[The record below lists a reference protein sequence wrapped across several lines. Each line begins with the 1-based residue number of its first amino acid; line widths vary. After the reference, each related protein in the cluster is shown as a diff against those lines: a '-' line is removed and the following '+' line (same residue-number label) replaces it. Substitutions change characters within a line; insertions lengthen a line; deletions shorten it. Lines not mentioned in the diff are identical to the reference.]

1 MVFLKEEKMMSDYNL
16 DPKEIK
22 EKLVNELE
30 DVKMDEKLEWRIL
43 GHYRSKRFAKKDAKR
58 IRTKYLVGLAA
69 AMCCILILTL
79 GFFAYSQVTAFKMY
93 LQNGVDNNKILLG
106 IIPTVDSEARLV
118 SLLKSNTNNKY
129 YDENG
134 SVAEGSVSKG
144 VRNDIAAE
152 APQSMT
158 AGQANGVQQD
168 ASTSSDYS
176 KTNTQV
182 EGVDEGDIV
191 KTDGKYIYRL
201 SNNQNITPMYKT
213 NDGREVAPSIGN
225 STNPSAPNGT
235 TSSGSGST
243 NPSAPDYAAPSQIIN
258 TNKLSIIEALPDG
271 KLKLISEIKIDN
283 NQMATE
289 FYLDN
294 STISIIFNGG
304 QAVYNGVSKQ
314 ISQVMVYGIAD
325 ITKPNLLK
333 NYQIEGNYLSS
344 RKIDNQIYLITNK
357 YINYYNNGSETITSQ
372 IKPPVVCDNKADNT
386 FTDISY
392 SDVQYFPNETYQT
405 YVSIS
410 SIDTNK
416 PEQDAKITTYLSSGQ
431 NIYASLNNLYIANA
445 RYDYQTAQKGD
456 IKTMEMQ
463 SGESMDILKFSLD
476 NGNVVYK
483 AKAEK
488 IPGHILNQYSMD
500 EYNGSFRIAVTAN
513 ASALYIFDSNMKKTG
528 EIVDMA
534 AGEQIKSVRFM
545 GDKGYVVT
553 FRQTDP
559 LFVIDLSKP
568 AAPKVLGQLK
578 IPGFSEYL
586 HPYDENHIIG
596 VGKSA
601 SETNSINGRV
611 QGIKMSM
618 FDVTDPVN
626 PKEMFSRDI
635 GEGLVNPMNTT
646 GQNPKAFLFDKEKG
660 IIALAVSAY
669 DLTATTNMTSSTI
682 TTSPANPGSAVNPE
696 SIVTSYPIQP
706 KLISYF
712 HVYSVDLKDGF
723 VLRAKLIANN
733 PDDISIYGYQPEDAR
748 ALYIKDKFFTTTGK
762 VIKSFD
768 YKTFN
773 QIDSLNI
780 VEQK

>member
-1 MVFLKEEKMMSDYNL
+1 MMSDYNL

-30 DVKMDEKLEWRIL
+30 NVKIDEKLEWRIL
-43 GHYRSKRFAKKDAKR
+43 GHYKSTRFAKRDAKR

-79 GFFAYSQVTAFKMY
+79 GFFAYSQMTAFKMY
-93 LQNGVDNNKILLG
+93 LQNGVDNNKISLG

-118 SLLKSNTNNKY
+118 SLLKSNTNNTTDSIRY
-129 YDENG
+129 SGAEG

-144 VRNDIAAE
+144 VRNDIDAE

-158 AGQANGVQQD
+158 ADQANGVQQD

-243 NPSAPDYAAPSQIIN
+243 NPSAPDYATPSQIIN

-271 KLKLISEIKIDN
+271 KLKAISEIKIDN

-304 QAVYNGVSKQ
+304 QGLYDGVSKQ

-333 NYQIEGNYLSS
+333 NYKIEGNYLSS

-483 AKAEK
+483 ANAEK

-601 SETNSINGRV
+601 SEKGRV
-611 QGIKMSM
+611 EGLKMSM

-635 GEGLVNPMNTT
+635 GEGLVNPINTT
-646 GQNPKAFLFDKEKG
+646 GQNPKEFLFDKEKG
-660 IIALAVSAY
+660 IIALPVSA
-669 DLTATTNMTSSTI
+669 NEST
-682 TTSPANPGSAVNPE
+682 
-696 SIVTSYPIQP
+696 
-706 KLISYF
+706 KF
-712 HVYSVDLKDGF
+712 HVYSVSLKDGF
-723 VLRAKLIANN
+723 VLKAKLIANN
-733 PDDISIYGYQPEDAR
+733 PDDSSIYGYQFQDAR
-748 ALYIKDKFFTTTGK
+748 ALYSKDKFFTTTGK

-768 YKTFN
+768 YTTFN
-773 QIDSLNI
+773 QIDALNI